1 MGNAVLELNSGRGA
15 GQLRGGYVPPVS
27 GKKIRTSDIKC
38 CTFHFGNKL
47 MQRQHIGKTI
57 LSSLLIILV
66 AAAWSLLTAEP
77 SRAMEGGVSHYIPGT
92 YGDFYIGYIPEAGF
106 SIRNDFLYQS
116 IQVNGTAMA
125 GNAYGHIDD
134 DLLLNITKLN
144 WLFDAPAIKGFIG
157 FGIGIPI
164 AFNEHIT
171 GSLAI
176 NDNGSDMREAG
187 GGNRGG
193 LSGHLSRAAHP
204 WLEHRRLPC
213 PHITGRLSATG
224 YYASDTITNLGLN
237 YVSFDMNVGFTWLNR
252 NGYEISCNLGYTTS
266 TKNEATDYQ
275 SGDEFHLDWTLA
287 YHPNEQLS
295 LGLVGYVYAQT
306 TPDKGDG
313 AVFGSYMSSAEG
325 LGPAIGYTLPIAGED
340 VSLLLKWIHDTGAN
354 HRLSGDLV
362 CFSFSFEF

>member
-1 MGNAVLELNSGRGA
+1 
-15 GQLRGGYVPPVS
+15 
-27 GKKIRTSDIKC
+27 
-38 CTFHFGNKL
+38 

-66 AAAWSLLTAEP
+66 AAALSLLTAEP
-77 SRAMEGGVSHYIPGT
+77 SRAVEGGVSHYIPGT

-193 LSGHLSRAAHP
+193 LSDIYLAPLILGWNIGDYHVLISP
-204 WLEHRRLPC
+204 VVYLP
-213 PHITGRLSATG
+213 TG